1 MNAEIVSIGDE
12 LLIGQ
17 VINTNAS
24 WIGEKLTATNIFVRR
39 VTVVG
44 DNNKD
49 ILDAFK
55 SAYTMND
62 IIIVTGG
69 LGPTHDDITR
79 DCVTTFFETELIRND
94 LVLND
99 IRERFS
105 RFNRPV
111 TKINEDQAL
120 VPGCAVVIRN
130 LNGTAPGYWINKD
143 GKIFIV
149 MPGVPKEMK
158 AMMEEFVLPRLQEQ
172 KPGDTS
178 YLKQSN
184 ILTTGIPESTLF
196 EKLGNLDELLEGAK
210 LAFLPSYL
218 GVRLRITVK
227 GDNEYEVANKLNEI
241 EQKIR
246 SKVGRYIYG
255 KDNETLSGVVGRLLK
270 ERNLRIAV
278 AESCTG
284 GNIANEITNHSGS
297 SDYFERGVVAYSNA
311 AKVEILNVSEDTIQE
326 YGAVSQQTVEEMAK
340 GIRAISGSDMG
351 LAISGILGP
360 TGATNEKPVGTVFVG
375 YADSTQVVSKEFHFG
390 DDRIVNKLRATQAA
404 LELLRRALLGISIE
418 P

>member
-1 MNAEIVSIGDE
+1 MTAEIVSIGDE

-24 WIGEKLTATNIFVRR
+24 WIGEKLTEASITVRR
-39 VTVVG
+39 VTIVG
-44 DNNKD
+44 DNDSN
-49 ILDAFK
+49 ILEAFR
-55 SAYTMND
+55 SAFSHND

-79 DCVTTFFETELIRND
+79 DCVATFFDTSLVLNI

-99 IRERFS
+99 IKERFA

-111 TKINEDQAL
+111 TKLNEDQAL
-120 VPGCAVVIRN
+120 VPECAQIIRN
-130 LNGTAPGYWINKD
+130 MNGTAPGYWINKEN
-143 GKIFIV
+143 KVFIV
-149 MPGVPKEMK
+149 MPGVPREMK
-158 AMMEEFVLPRLQEQ
+158 AMMEDFVLPGLKELKRD
-172 KPGDTS
+172 DTH
-178 YLKQSN
+178 YLKQAN

-210 LAFLPSYL
+210 LAFLPNYL
-218 GVRLRITVK
+218 GVRLRITVS
-227 GDNEYEVANKLNEI
+227 GQEENEVADRLNEI

-246 SKVGRYIYG
+246 SRVGRYIYG
-255 KDNETLSGVVGRLLK
+255 KDAETLSGVVGRLLK
-270 ERNLRIAV
+270 ERNLRISV

-311 AKVEILNVSEDTIQE
+311 AKVEILNVDEDTLLE
-326 YGAVSQQTVEEMAK
+326 YGAVSKQTVEEMAR
-340 GIRAISGSDMG
+340 GIRAISGSDIG

-360 TGATNEKPVGTVFVG
+360 TGATNEKPVGTVYVG
-375 YADSTQVVSKEFHFG
+375 YADSGQVFSKEFHFG
-390 DDRIVNKLRATQAA
+390 DDRLVNKQRATQAA
-404 LELLRRALLGISIE
+404 LELLRRALLGISFE